1 MGWETNVITQIT
13 FNKETYDSI
22 YKVEEELEF
31 CNKRIKEIVN
41 SIMMYSTSRPQDI
54 LLNREEAT
62 LETIQE
68 DIEDKLELLEEYF
81 VKRNALEILKE
92 NFKCVDGDFIDNPNR
107 KENIKKWLI
116 YNGILDKEDFS
127 NNNINNNFMSI
138 SNERVDHPSHYTWI
152 EEKCGIEVIDI
163 TRHLDFDLGNAIKYI
178 LRSGHKE
185 ESSMTNKEKEIEDLQ
200 KAIWYLNDKINMIE
214 NEK

>member
-68 DIEDKLELLEEYF
+68 EVEDMLDLLEEYF
-81 VKRNALEILKE
+81 VKRSDLRALKN

-107 KENIKKWLI
+107 KENVKKWLI
-116 YNGILDKEDFS
+116 DNYILDKEDFS
-127 NNNINNNFMSI
+127 SVNNTNNTQTNDI
-138 SNERVDHPSHYTWI
+138 KP
-152 EEKCGIEVIDI
+152 IDI
-163 TRHLDFDLGNAIKYI
+163 
-178 LRSGHKE
+178 
-185 ESSMTNKEKEIEDLQ
+185 
-200 KAIWYLNDKINMIE
+200 KAIEGD
-214 NEK
+214 